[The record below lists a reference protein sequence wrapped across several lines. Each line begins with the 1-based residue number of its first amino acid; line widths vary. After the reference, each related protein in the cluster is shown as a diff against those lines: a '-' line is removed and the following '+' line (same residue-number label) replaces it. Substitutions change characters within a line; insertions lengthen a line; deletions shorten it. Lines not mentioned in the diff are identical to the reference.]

1 MEENPLIMNFFE
13 NYGLYLS
20 ANEEKA
26 VKVFVYGL
34 LVSERSS
41 VKYVAENTARG
52 QNERQMSRILH
63 WLSSK
68 AREMRLYNLR
78 SLQTIPSLVILS
90 KGVIAFDE
98 HFIPK
103 TDKEIKG
110 MDYFYSLTH
119 NKEILGLFMICT
131 HYYGSSFEYPLD
143 CLLYR
148 HP

>member
-1 MEENPLIMNFFE
+1 VEENPLIMNFFE

-41 VKYVAENTARG
+41 VKYIAENTARG
-52 QNERQMSRILH
+52 QNERQTSRILH

-68 AREMRLYNLR
+68 AREMRPYNFR
-78 SLQTIPSLVILS
+78 SLQTIPSLVIPS

-103 TDKEIKG
+103 PDK
-110 MDYFYSLTH
+110 
-119 NKEILGLFMICT
+119 
-131 HYYGSSFEYPLD
+131 
-143 CLLYR
+143 
-148 HP
+148 